1 MKALRIYAGPA
12 AREHIAAN
20 GLRPQDVRTV
30 PGAAGGPK
38 GLILGPI
45 DRFLFGDWLPQSN
58 QPVDLVGASIGAW
71 RLANACLQDT
81 KDANESVPGGGI
93 VAGIGFVSGVRCM
106 VVASDSGIEAGAIQ
120 PMGLEKILRV
130 QEIALA
136 NKIPFD

>member
-20 GLRPQDVRTV
+20 GLAPQDVRTV

-45 DRFLFGDWLPQSN
+45 DRFLFGDWLPQST

-71 RLANACLQDT
+71 RLANACLSDPKTAFDQFEHGYIHQHFDVPT
-81 KDANESVPGGGI
+81 GQKRMSAQQESQPVSAAHRPNARLEER
-93 VAGIGFVSGVRCM
+93 AGRR
-106 VVASDSGIEAGAIQ
+106 E
-120 PMGLEKILRV
+120 PLEHRPL
-130 QEIALA
+130 E
-136 NKIPFD
+136 